1 MCYKCDLFNDV
12 EDGKWIDFLD
22 KLIELVEKISNLI
35 PEGSQELK
43 EEMKNN
49 IRIILEDYLQK
60 LNLVSRE
67 EFEVQKKIIQKL
79 QQKIGL
85 NLSPQ
90 QIQFL
95 SLLQI
100 PLAS

>member
-1 MCYKCDLFNDV
+1 MLNS
-12 EDGKWIDFLD
+12 D

-67 EFEVQKKIIQKL
+67 EFDTQKEVLLKTRLKIEELEKKIKT
-79 QQKIGL
+79 
-85 NLSPQ
+85 
-90 QIQFL
+90 
-95 SLLQI
+95 
-100 PLAS
+100 

>member
-1 MCYKCDLFNDV
+1 VLNS
-12 EDGKWIDFLD
+12 D

-67 EFEVQKKIIQKL
+67 EFDTQKEVLLKTRLKIEELEKKLKT
-79 QQKIGL
+79 
-85 NLSPQ
+85 
-90 QIQFL
+90 
-95 SLLQI
+95 
-100 PLAS
+100 

>member
-1 MCYKCDLFNDV
+1 VQGDDV
-12 EDGKWIDFLD
+12 LNSD

-67 EFEVQKKIIQKL
+67 EFDTQKEVLLKTRLKIEELEKKLKT
-79 QQKIGL
+79 
-85 NLSPQ
+85 
-90 QIQFL
+90 
-95 SLLQI
+95 
-100 PLAS
+100 

>member
-1 MCYKCDLFNDV
+1 MLNS
-12 EDGKWIDFLD
+12 D

-67 EFEVQKKIIQKL
+67 EFDTQKEVLLKTRLKIEELEKNLKL
-79 QQKIGL
+79 KT
-85 NLSPQ
+85 
-90 QIQFL
+90 
-95 SLLQI
+95 
-100 PLAS
+100 

>member
-1 MCYKCDLFNDV
+1 MLNS
-12 EDGKWIDFLD
+12 D

-67 EFEVQKKIIQKL
+67 EFDTQKEVLLKTRLKIEELEKKLKT
-79 QQKIGL
+79 
-85 NLSPQ
+85 
-90 QIQFL
+90 
-95 SLLQI
+95 
-100 PLAS
+100 

>member
-1 MCYKCDLFNDV
+1 MLNS
-12 EDGKWIDFLD
+12 D

-35 PEGSQELK
+35 PEGSQEFK

-67 EFEVQKKIIQKL
+67 EFDTQKEVLLKTRLKIEELEKKLKT
-79 QQKIGL
+79 
-85 NLSPQ
+85 
-90 QIQFL
+90 
-95 SLLQI
+95 
-100 PLAS
+100 